1 MSHIQQ
7 GFVVSAKLMNK
18 TVMVAVKQYQWIQKY
33 KDSVWLTKKI
43 MCHDEENKC
52 DIGDH
57 VKIVH
62 SRPYSARKRW
72 RVDEILKKHPP
83 TEFLQKNP
91 EFKSVVAQE
100 KIDLKNYPIKRGF
113 VEEEKQKPKR

>member
-1 MSHIQQ
+1 MQ

-18 TVMVAVKQYQWIQKY
+18 TVMVAVKKYAWIQKY

-52 DIGDH
+52 DVGDQ

-62 SRPYSARKRW
+62 SRPYSRHKRW

-83 TEFLQKNP
+83 TEFLEKHP
-91 EFKSVVAQE
+91 EFKVVKAQE
-100 KIDLKNYPIKRGF
+100 KIKTKNYPIKTGGDKS
-113 VEEEKQKPKR
+113 EN